1 MIVVVINRLILC
13 YSFVWLMGW
22 LWKFFGKKMV
32 GSYLKCDIVLDILY
46 IFFLDLLKRWVV
58 EILIKVVCVFFYEN
72 NEWYVFVFGD
82 FYDRVIKFVKV
93 LV

>member
-1 MIVVVINRLILC
+1 
-13 YSFVWLMGW
+13 
-22 LWKFFGKKMV
+22 MV

-58 EILIKVVCVFFYEN
+58 EILNKVVCVIFYES
-72 NEWYVFVFGD
+72 NEWYVFIFGD